1 MTGQSPSR
9 LQRELGQSR
18 PFRSPSHEAFLA
30 ILKTADVLRHEL
42 ARIVEPHGLTPQQY
56 NVLRI
61 VRGAMPQGI
70 PTLSIG
76 ERLIE
81 STPGMTRL
89 LDRLESKKLVR
100 RTRCESDRRQVLCR
114 LTEEGAAVLAS
125 LDDRVHLAERPIQ
138 AALGEGEILALIQV
152 LERIRSAAA
161 Q

>member
-1 MTGQSPSR
+1 MTGQPPSR
-9 LQRELGQSR
+9 LQQELGQTR

-30 ILKTADVLRHEL
+30 VLKTADVLRREL

-61 VRGAMPQGI
+61 VRGAGRQGI

-89 LDRLESKKLVR
+89 LDRLESKGLVQR
-100 RTRCESDRRQVLCR
+100 ARCESDRRQVLCR

-138 AALGEGEILALIQV
+138 AALGEDEILALIQV
-152 LERIRSAAA
+152 LERIRSAAT